1 MRQVARGV
9 AFNQNGEVLV
19 GLRSNYMGN
28 AGVWEFPGG
37 NIDRGEDYN
46 RTVKKEFKE
55 ELDATVTG
63 VGTRLYKIIK
73 KELEISFYIAYLS
86 EKEAQQP
93 KLKEYDLIMWIKPEY
108 LPSLKLSLG
117 HDTNLIFAILRQ
129 RITMTQ

>member
-1 MRQVARGV
+1 MREVARGV
-9 AFNQNGEVLV
+9 VFNQNGEVLV

-37 NIDRGEDYN
+37 NIDRGDDYKK
-46 RTVKKEFKE
+46 TVKKEFKE
-55 ELDATVTG
+55 ELGATITG

-73 KELEISFYIAYLS
+73 KNLEISFYISYLS
-86 EKEAQQP
+86 PKEEHQP

-117 HDTNLIFAILRQ
+117 HDTNLVFSILRQ
-129 RITMTQ
+129 RITRTR

>member
-9 AFNQNGEVLV
+9 VFNQNGEVLV

-37 NIDRGEDYN
+37 NIDRGDDYKK
-46 RTVKKEFKE
+46 TVKKEFKE

-63 VGTRLYKIIK
+63 VATRLYKIIK

-86 EKEAQQP
+86 EKEEQQP

-108 LPSLKLSLG
+108 LSSLKLSLG